1 MLRQKGDKDLMF
13 TEIVKDEFYR
23 GYRVL
28 VKKIEHNLPLAIPF
42 DYWYC
47 GYVEV
52 PQESRFYQMNYD
64 EANNELTVHG
74 GITFSS
80 RLAETDKFA
89 FGFDCYHIGDTPE
102 VQNIE
107 FTLKECYKLVDQM
120 IEIDYKEA
128 LTKDELDLK
137 VIMDRVNFER
147 TTRLPFW
154 QQIIEDIT
162 GFDMKYLS
170 YDKTN
175 ETLEALWINKDTLK
189 LIININGDSL
199 RSCTHDVIRQT
210 YSWIESQIAKEVHEL
225 LGMN

>member
-1 MLRQKGDKDLMF
+1 
-13 TEIVKDEFYR
+13 
-23 GYRVL
+23 
-28 VKKIEHNLPLAIPF
+28 
-42 DYWYC
+42 
-47 GYVEV
+47 
-52 PQESRFYQMNYD
+52 MNYD
-64 EANNELTVHG
+64 EANNKLTVHG

-80 RLAETDKFA
+80 RLAETGKFA
-89 FGFDCYHIGDTPE
+89 FGFDCCHIGDTPE

-107 FTLKECYKLVDQM
+107 FILKECCKLVDQM

-137 VIMDRVNFER
+137 VITDKVNFER

-210 YSWIESQIAKEVHEL
+210 YKWLEWEYARQAHEL
-225 LGMN
+225 LERN